1 MATATI
7 SPKPFVWRQPLV
19 WMLAAL
25 PLAALCWLCQ
35 AGEIWI
41 FVASAVAIVPLAGWM
56 GRATESLADALSPAL
71 GGLLNATFGN
81 AAEVII
87 GLVAIS
93 KGPHMY
99 PLVKASLTGSI
110 IGNVLL
116 VLGAS
121 ILAGGLR
128 HRQQKFNRQAARMN
142 ATLLVLAATGL
153 IVPALFQQAYAARG
167 GTPGAETD
175 HLGSL
180 SIQIAIVLAATYL
193 LSLFFSLGTHRELL
207 SGIDPETTPPPAAA
221 ARWSVR
227 RAIVVLVAATL
238 GVAIMSEL
246 LVGSVEHAARSLGM
260 NDVFIGLIVVAI
272 VGNAAEHSTAV
283 LMAWHNRIEVAVHIA
298 LGSGLQIA
306 LFVAPS
312 LVFASFLFGGQPPL
326 DLLFTKMEVIAVAIS
341 VAILAM
347 VGTDGETNWMEGV
360 LLLAVYLI
368 LALAFYQLP
377 AR

>member
-7 SPKPFVWRQPLV
+7 NPRPIVWREPLL

-25 PLAALCWLCQ
+25 PLALACWLWQ
-35 AGEIWI
+35 AGDVWT
-41 FVASAVAIVPLAGWM
+41 FVASAAAIVPLAGWM
-56 GRATESLADALSPAL
+56 GRATENLADSLSPAL

-81 AAEVII
+81 AAEMII

-116 VLGAS
+116 VLGAAV
-121 ILAGGLR
+121 LAGGLR
-128 HRQQKFNRQAARMN
+128 YREQRFNLRAARMN
-142 ATLLVLAATGL
+142 ATLFVLAASSL
-153 IVPALFQQAYAARG
+153 VVPALFHQTYSASGAAPS
-167 GTPGAETD
+167 TEAS

-180 SIQIAIVLAATYL
+180 SVQIAIVLAMVYL
-193 LSLFFSLGTHRELL
+193 LSLVFSLGTHRELL
-207 SGIDPETTPPPAAA
+207 SGISPETTPPPAS
-221 ARWSVR
+221 RPHWSVAR
-227 RAIVVLVAATL
+227 SLTILVGATI
-238 GVAIMSEL
+238 GVAVMSEL
-246 LVGSVEHAARSLGM
+246 MVGSVERTAHALGM
-260 NDVFIGLIVVAI
+260 NDVFVGVIVVAV

-283 LMAWHNRIEVAVHIA
+283 LMAWHDRIEVAVHIA
-298 LGSGLQIA
+298 IGSGLQIA

-312 LVFASFLFGGQPPL
+312 LVLASFLFAGQQPL
-326 DLLFTKMEVIAVAIS
+326 DLLFTRMELIAVAIS
-341 VAILAM
+341 AAILVM
-347 VGTDGETNWMEGV
+347 VATDGETNWMEGV

-377 AR
+377 VS

>member
-1 MATATI
+1 
-7 SPKPFVWRQPLV
+7 
-19 WMLAAL
+19 
-25 PLAALCWLCQ
+25 
-35 AGEIWI
+35 
-41 FVASAVAIVPLAGWM
+41 
-56 GRATESLADALSPAL
+56 
-71 GGLLNATFGN
+71 
-81 AAEVII
+81 
-87 GLVAIS
+87 
-93 KGPHMY
+93 MY

-128 HRQQKFNRQAARMN
+128 YRQQNFNRQAARMN

-167 GTPGAETD
+167 GAPGAEAD

-180 SIQIAIVLAATYL
+180 SIQIAIVLAITYL

-207 SGIDPETTPPPAAA
+207 SGIDPETTPPSAAA

-227 RAIVVLVAATL
+227 RAIVVLVTATV
-238 GVAIMSEL
+238 GVAAMSEL
-246 LVGSVEHAARSLGM
+246 LVGSVEHAALALGM
-260 NDVFIGLIVVAI
+260 NDVFVGLIVVAV

-312 LVFASFLFGGQPPL
+312 LVFASFLFSGQPPL
-326 DLLFTKMEVIAVAIS
+326 DLLVTKMEVIAVAIS
-341 VAILAM
+341 VAILTM